1 MASNKDKEF
10 EIDEK
15 EIFDSKS
22 AQAVER
28 INTGKQKL
36 TVGIRKNS
44 SVIMSVLLIVVI
56 VVVYIAD
63 MKITTAAALKDVTL
77 SMIILFFCTYAM
89 YFNQKQQG
97 IATGKETEMYQDV
110 LKDFDDT
117 YAELE
122 KAGALS
128 KAQDFCNEYVAD
140 ELKNVRETILK
151 GSGITYEDYAA
162 NYLAKTKSELK
173 KLGLK
178 GGRLRTVLS
187 ANRLKPMKLTP
198 DMFMKCGRVISTKRK
213 AMGVAPSKREG
224 LKDISK
230 GLTAA
235 VFAILGGNIFFDI
248 IAAPTWGVIV
258 SCVIKIVL
266 VLWSGFMGYKWGYNH
281 ITRYTVNY
289 VRDQI
294 DYLELL
300 ERYCDKNK

>member
-1 MASNKDKEF
+1 MGSNRDKDF

-15 EIFDSKS
+15 EIFDSKT
-22 AQAVER
+22 AQTVER

-36 TVGIRKNS
+36 TVGIRRNS
-44 SVIMSVLLIVVI
+44 SVIMSILLVVVI
-56 VVVYIAD
+56 IVVYIAD

-97 IATGKETEMYQDV
+97 IATGKEMQMYKDA
-110 LKDFDDT
+110 LKDF
-117 YAELE
+117 E
-122 KAGALS
+122 KKYSEVEAKGALS
-128 KAQDFCNEYVAD
+128 KAQDFCIDYIAE
-140 ELKNVRETILK
+140 ELKNARETILK
-151 GSGITYEDYAA
+151 GSGITYADYED
-162 NYLAKTKSELK
+162 NYLAKTRRELR

-178 GGRLRTVLS
+178 GKRLTTVIM
-187 ANRLKPMKLTP
+187 ANRIKPTRLTP
-198 DMFMKCGRVISTKRK
+198 DMFMKCGRTISTKRR
-213 AMGVAPSKREG
+213 AMGVAPSRREG

-230 GLTAA
+230 GLSAA
-235 VFAILGGNIFFDI
+235 VFAIIGGNIFFDI

-294 DYLELL
+294 DYLEHL
-300 ERYCDKNK
+300 ERYYDKNK